1 MESNWRDGGDV
12 AEASPREAILLLS
25 AGAAYRSKREG
36 EKFQGAEPTPTQKQV
51 EQSDILKQAGTA

>member
-1 MESNWRDGGDV
+1 MESNWRDGVDV

-25 AGAAYRSKREG
+25 AGAAYRGRRER

-51 EQSDILKQAGTA
+51 E